1 MGVFPEFSEQIAAN
15 TAPGT
20 VELIQNEFS
29 TTGPVERVV
38 SHITLMDTVQHY
50 FSYTMCCGCGFPQ
63 ITLSGAPEDWE
74 KIRLKA
80 EGLRKYDLDWWL
92 DALLPALDQFVAAS
106 HGKPDLD
113 FWRALCNINTG
124 TSFPHFEPL
133 TGWVQVFFPYL
144 IEPGMDHGF
153 KRFEEAEGGAAKR
166 TLRRNTDL
174 ANYAES
180 QRAQI
185 NVGNF
190 GEEPPAK
197 SAKGKMDSRF
207 RGPPRGTLQGV
218 KLELFPPAMSNAPFL
233 YKDGHTGKNFRMA
246 FSGGLTC
253 LVQHPGDGAIEPKMG
268 WAVLD
273 GGEAAVEDMKAELTV
288 GQADE
293 IAAKLA
299 REYVEANPRCI

>member
-1 MGVFPEFSEQIAAN
+1 MVDRLAWQEALRPHFVTHEGKKELVVERPGFVKGSPANDWEGVFPEFSEQIAAN

-74 KIRLKA
+74 KIRVKA

-133 TGWVQVFFPYL
+133 TGWVQVFQPSCTYC
-144 IEPGMDHGF
+144 
-153 KRFEEAEGGAAKR
+153 R
-166 TLRRNTDL
+166 TLSSFTVC
-174 ANYAES
+174 AAS
-180 QRAQI
+180 RAC
-185 NVGNF
+185 
-190 GEEPPAK
+190 
-197 SAKGKMDSRF
+197 S
-207 RGPPRGTLQGV
+207 TL
-218 KLELFPPAMSNAPFL
+218 
-233 YKDGHTGKNFRMA
+233 
-246 FSGGLTC
+246 
-253 LVQHPGDGAIEPKMG
+253 
-268 WAVLD
+268 
-273 GGEAAVEDMKAELTV
+273 
-288 GQADE
+288 
-293 IAAKLA
+293 
-299 REYVEANPRCI
+299 